1 MNVKPSTKDAKP
13 VADLLSKRVNV
24 DGCAVVIEAV
34 HTCMTCRGVRK
45 PGSVMVTSALRG
57 TMHSNQSTRSE
68 AMMLLRGR

>member
-1 MNVKPSTKDAKP
+1 
-13 VADLLSKRVNV
+13 VN
-24 DGCAVVIEAV
+24 GCAVVIEAV

-57 TMHSNQSTRSE
+57 TMHSNQSTRNE